1 MFSVVPL
8 RKFKLHPLQIG
19 EVVVRPPHILAITN
33 QEALTSPQR
42 TSYLQWFAHAEA
54 DAQ

>member
-8 RKFKLHPLQIG
+8 RKFKLHPLQL
-19 EVVVRPPHILAITN
+19 ERYVVRPPHILAITN

-42 TSYLQWFAHAEA
+42 TSYILWFAHAEA
-54 DAQ
+54 HAQ